1 MSQEF
6 ELIEIEK
13 IPNGDY
19 SKKVRLHY
27 WMSTYDAHQ
36 KAMQYGAE
44 GVRRYYNNKNLRKRK
59 KEVKA

>member
-6 ELIEIEK
+6 ELIEVDR
-13 IPNGDY
+13 IPNGEF
-19 SKKVRLHY
+19 SKKVRLSY
-27 WMSTYDAHQ
+27 WMSNYDAVQ

-59 KEVKA
+59 KEVIM